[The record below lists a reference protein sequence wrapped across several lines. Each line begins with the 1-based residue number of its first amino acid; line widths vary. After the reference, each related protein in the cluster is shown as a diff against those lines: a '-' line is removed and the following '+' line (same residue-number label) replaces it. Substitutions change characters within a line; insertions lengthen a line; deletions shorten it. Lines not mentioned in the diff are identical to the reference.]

1 MSTITSNAKQIVL
14 IDARG
19 PRYSAAITTTVL
31 ALALI
36 TESNYLIGFQFAVFL
51 SAVIFGLRRSIY
63 GLIYRNLIQ
72 PRLSGPVPS
81 ENEAAPRFAQL
92 IGALFAF
99 VALLGGVTGNTGVFL
114 VATSFALGAAFL
126 NAAFGFC
133 LGCQVYLRLVRVRA
147 RFSKKVSVNQV
158 NFN

>member
-1 MSTITSNAKQIVL
+1 MSTTTSNTKQVVL

-36 TESNYLIGFQFAVFL
+36 TQSNFLIGFQLAVFL

-114 VATSFALGAAFL
+114 IATSFALGAAFL

-147 RFSKKVSVNQV
+147 RFSKKVSVN
-158 NFN
+158 

>member
-1 MSTITSNAKQIVL
+1 VLTTTSNTKQVIL

-99 VALLGGVTGNTGVFL
+99 VALIGGVTGNTAIFL
-114 VATSFALGAAFL
+114 TATSFALVAAFL

-133 LGCQVYLRLVRVRA
+133 LGCQMYLLLL
-147 RFSKKVSVNQV
+147 RFKSNLSRS
-158 NFN
+158 

>member
-1 MSTITSNAKQIVL
+1 MLTINQSNKPVVL

-19 PRYSAAITTTVL
+19 PRYSAGITSVVL

-36 TESNYLIGFQFAVFL
+36 TESSYVIGFQFAVFL
-51 SAVIFGLRRSIY
+51 SAVLFGLRRSIY
-63 GLIYRNLIQ
+63 GFIYRNLIQ

-81 ENEAAPRFAQL
+81 EDQLAPRFAQL

-99 VALLGGVTGNTGVFL
+99 VALLGGVTGNSAVFL
-114 VATSFALGAAFL
+114 IATSFALGAAFL

-133 LGCQVYLRLVRVRA
+133 LGCQIYLILVRLTKR
-147 RFSKKVSVNQV
+147 S
-158 NFN
+158 

>member
-1 MSTITSNAKQIVL
+1 MSTITSNTKQAVL

-63 GLIYRNLIQ
+63 GLLYRNLIQ

-133 LGCQVYLRLVRVRA
+133 LGCQAYLRLVRVRA
-147 RFSKKVSVNQV
+147 RFSKKVSVN
-158 NFN
+158 

>member
-1 MSTITSNAKQIVL
+1 MSGITQAKAVRL

-19 PRYSAAITTTVL
+19 PRYTAAITTVVL
-31 ALALI
+31 SAALV
-36 TESNYLIGFQFAVFL
+36 TESNLIIGFQFAVFL
-51 SAVIFGLRRSIY
+51 SAVLFGPRRSLY
-63 GLIYRNLIQ
+63 GFIYRNLIQ

-92 IGALFAF
+92 IGALFAAT
-99 VALLGGVTGNTGVFL
+99 ALLGGLTGNTTVFL

-133 LGCQVYLRLVRVRA
+133 LGCQFYLIILRAKSRLTSR
-147 RFSKKVSVNQV
+147 N
-158 NFN
+158 

>member
-1 MSTITSNAKQIVL
+1 MSNVVKEKIPVF

-19 PRYSAAITTTVL
+19 PRYSAGITTTVL

-51 SAVIFGLRRSIY
+51 SAVLFGLRRSIY
-63 GLIYRNLIQ
+63 GLLYRNLIQ
-72 PRLSGPVPS
+72 PRLSGPIPT

-99 VALLGGVTGNTGVFL
+99 AALLGGVTGNTAIFL
-114 VATSFALGAAFL
+114 TAASFALVAAFL

-133 LGCQVYLRLVRVRA
+133 LGCQMYLLLVRIRTKFSRA
-147 RFSKKVSVNQV
+147 
-158 NFN
+158 

>member
-1 MSTITSNAKQIVL
+1 VSTINQSNKPVVL

-19 PRYSAAITTTVL
+19 PRYSAAITSVVL

-36 TESNYLIGFQFAVFL
+36 TESSYVIGFQFAVFL
-51 SAVIFGLRRSIY
+51 SAVLFGLRRSIY
-63 GLIYRNLIQ
+63 GFIHRGLIQ

-81 ENEAAPRFAQL
+81 EDQRAPRFAQL

-99 VALLGGVTGNTGVFL
+99 VALLGGITGNSAVFL
-114 VATSFALGAAFL
+114 IATSFALGAAFL

-133 LGCQVYLRLVRVRA
+133 LGCQIYLILVRLTKR
-147 RFSKKVSVNQV
+147 S
-158 NFN
+158 

>member
-1 MSTITSNAKQIVL
+1 MSNVSLNEKSPVF

-51 SAVIFGLRRSIY
+51 SAVLFGLRRSIY
-63 GLIYRNLIQ
+63 GLVYRNLIQ

-99 VALLGGVTGNTGVFL
+99 VALLGGITGNTAIFL
-114 VATSFALGAAFL
+114 TATSFALVAAFL

-133 LGCQVYLRLVRVRA
+133 LGCQMYLLIVRFRSN
-147 RFSKKVSVNQV
+147 FSRS
-158 NFN
+158 

>member
-1 MSTITSNAKQIVL
+1 VSTINQSNKPVVL

-19 PRYSAAITTTVL
+19 PRYSAAITSFVL

-36 TESNYLIGFQFAVFL
+36 TESSYVIGFQFAVFL
-51 SAVIFGLRRSIY
+51 SAVLFGLRRSIY
-63 GLIYRNLIQ
+63 GFIYRNLIQ

-92 IGALFAF
+92 IGALFAAT
-99 VALLGGVTGNTGVFL
+99 ALLGGVNGNSAVFL
-114 VATSFALGAAFL
+114 VATSFALAAAFL

-133 LGCQVYLRLVRVRA
+133 LGCQFYLLILRSKARLSA
-147 RFSKKVSVNQV
+147 KN
-158 NFN
+158 

>member
-1 MSTITSNAKQIVL
+1 MSNVSLKEKPPVF

-19 PRYSAAITTTVL
+19 PRYSAVLTTTVL

-36 TESNYLIGFQFAVFL
+36 TESNYLIGFQFAAFL
-51 SAVIFGLRRSIY
+51 SAVLFGLRRSIY
-63 GLIYRNLIQ
+63 GFVYRNLIQ
-72 PRLSGPVPS
+72 PRLSGPIPS

-99 VALLGGVTGNTGVFL
+99 VALLGGVTGNTAIFL
-114 VATSFALGAAFL
+114 TATSFALVAAFL

-133 LGCQVYLRLVRVRA
+133 LGCQIYVLLIRVR
-147 RFSKKVSVNQV
+147 SKVSGA
-158 NFN
+158 

>member
-1 MSTITSNAKQIVL
+1 MSNVSVKEKTPVF

-51 SAVIFGLRRSIY
+51 SAVLFGLRRSIY
-63 GLIYRNLIQ
+63 GIIYRNLIQ
-72 PRLSGPVPS
+72 SRLSGPVPS
-81 ENEAAPRFAQL
+81 ENEAAHRFAQL

-99 VALLGGVTGNTGVFL
+99 VALLGGVTGSTAIFL
-114 VATSFALGAAFL
+114 TATSFALVAAFL

-133 LGCQVYLRLVRVRA
+133 LGCQMYLLLL
-147 RFSKKVSVNQV
+147 RFKSNLFRS
-158 NFN
+158 

>member
-1 MSTITSNAKQIVL
+1 MSTINQSNQPVVL

-19 PRYSAAITTTVL
+19 PRYSAAITSFVL

-36 TESNYLIGFQFAVFL
+36 TESSYVIGFQFAVFL
-51 SAVIFGLRRSIY
+51 SAVLFGLRRSIY
-63 GLIYRNLIQ
+63 GFIYRNLIQ

-81 ENEAAPRFAQL
+81 EDQRAPRFAQL

-99 VALLGGVTGNTGVFL
+99 VALLGGVIGNSAVFL
-114 VATSFALGAAFL
+114 IATSFALGAAFL

-133 LGCQVYLRLVRVRA
+133 LGCQIYLILVRLTKR
-147 RFSKKVSVNQV
+147 S
-158 NFN
+158 

>member
-1 MSTITSNAKQIVL
+1 MSTINQSNKPVVL

-19 PRYSAAITTTVL
+19 PRYSARITSVVL

-36 TESNYLIGFQFAVFL
+36 TESSYVIGFQFAVFL
-51 SAVIFGLRRSIY
+51 SAVLFGLRRSIY
-63 GLIYRNLIQ
+63 GFIYRNLIQ

-81 ENEAAPRFAQL
+81 EDQRAPRFAQF

-99 VALLGGVTGNTGVFL
+99 VALLGGVTGNSAVFL
-114 VATSFALGAAFL
+114 AATSFALGAAFL

-133 LGCQVYLRLVRVRA
+133 LGCQIYLILVRLTKR
-147 RFSKKVSVNQV
+147 S
-158 NFN
+158 

>member
-1 MSTITSNAKQIVL
+1 MSTITSNTKQVVL

-63 GLIYRNLIQ
+63 GFIYRNLIQ

-99 VALLGGVTGNTGVFL
+99 VALLGGVTGNTAVFL
-114 VATSFALGAAFL
+114 TATSFALVAAFL

-133 LGCQVYLRLVRVRA
+133 LGCQMYLLLL
-147 RFSKKVSVNQV
+147 RFKSNLSRS
-158 NFN
+158 